1 MALAASMMASPPRVG
16 DLAISVDRAAS
27 LATAHIDLHPAQI
40 AFRNSPAL
48 YRAFVGGRGAGKSWV
63 GAYDMLRRARPER
76 LYAVYAPTYP
86 MLRDATLRSLRDMAS
101 TLRLERAWGASDHR
115 LTLHNGAEIICRSLD
130 DPQRARGPNLSG
142 AWIDEASLVPQ
153 AAFDIVIACLRER
166 GEQGWLSAT
175 FTPKGKSHWTY
186 AVFGVGR
193 PDTQTCH
200 ATTGEN
206 PFAPEGFADG
216 IRLQYTHNYAA
227 QEVDGEF
234 VDPEGAVAKREWFRI
249 VEAAPASAQRVRYW
263 DAAATERKLASDD
276 PDFTVGA
283 RMVACEGRYCVDDLV
298 RGQYGPGD
306 VEQVIRQTAILD
318 GPGVAIVVEQEPGSS
333 GKLWAAS
340 LIRLMAGYNIRA
352 LPSTGDKLTRAMPF
366 LAQAQAGNVSL
377 LRAPWTADALAELCA
392 FPVGGHDDQVDA
404 MAGAFVALVE
414 GARMQTIDRRILGF

>member
-130 DPQRARGPNLSG
+130 DPERARGPNLSG

-153 AAFDIVIACLRER
+153 AAFDIVIACLREG
-166 GEQGWLSAT
+166 GERGWLSAT
-175 FTPKGKSHWTY
+175 FTPKGKTHWTF
-186 AVFGVGR
+186 AMFGGDR
-193 PDTQTCH
+193 ADT
-200 ATTGEN
+200 ATFRAATGEN
-206 PFAPEGFADG
+206 PFAPIGFADG
-216 IRLQYTHNYAA
+216 IRSQYTHTYAL
-227 QEVDGEF
+227 QEVDGAF
-234 VDPEGAVAKREWFRI
+234 VDLEGAVAKREWFRI
-249 VEAAPASAQRVRYW
+249 VEAVPSGGQRVRYW
-263 DAAATERKLASDD
+263 DAAATEKKAISDD
-276 PDFTVGA
+276 PDYTVGA
-283 RMVACEGRYCVDDLV
+283 RVITSEGKYYVDDII
-298 RGQYGPGD
+298 RGQYGPGN
-306 VEQVIRQTAILD
+306 VEQVISQTAALD
-318 GPGVAIVVEQEPGSS
+318 GPGVSIVIEQEPGSS

-340 LIRLMAGYNIRA
+340 LIRILAGYDIRA
-352 LPSTGDKLTRAMPF
+352 QPSTGDKLTRAMPF
-366 LAQAQAGNVSL
+366 LAQAQAGNVSF
-377 LRAPWTADALAELCA
+377 LRAPWTADAIEELCA
-392 FPVGGHDDQVDA
+392 FPVGSHDDQVDA
-404 MAGAFVALVE
+404 MAGAFAALAK
-414 GARMQTIDRRILGF
+414 GARLQTIDRRILGF